1 MKLSGIRD
9 KDGNI
14 ISAKLD
20 QFIKE
25 HKGVK
30 GDPDA
35 FDKTVR
41 SMAGKSSEVHQASSQ
56 DDDGD

>member
-1 MKLSGIRD
+1 MTNLKQAIQQ
-9 KDGNI
+9 N
-14 ISAKLD
+14 KLD

-41 SMAGKSSEVHQASSQ
+41 SMAEKSSEARQASSQ
-56 DDDGD
+56 GGSDD